1 MGSEAASIL
10 EMPNN
15 ILAVKYR
22 VTINRTVY
30 EGVAR
35 VTDPDALRRALVT
48 GIGRSKTYNC
58 GLMTLARVRRG

>member
-1 MGSEAASIL
+1 MSAAAGA
-10 EMPNN
+10 N
-15 ILAVKYR
+15 IIVDDAGETANR

-35 VTDPDALRRALVT
+35 VTDPDALRHALVA
-48 GIGRSKTYNC
+48 GIGRSKAYGC